1 MKMTN
6 KMFCVAAV
14 ALIASACTK
23 EIDAPA
29 SGAQN
34 PALSAGEPV
43 EMTFG
48 AVAET
53 NALGKS
59 YIDAADGYKPYWEA
73 SDKIAVYDGTEAP
86 KTFTVKTSEGVTAVF
101 EGMANSQAETFYAVY
116 PASAAAVAMT
126 DGNIQATVPSVQKL
140 SGRNTASGA
149 LLAVAKEADN
159 KFSFKNVCGLI
170 KIDITVDGIS
180 EVVIAGKGNEVIA
193 GTVAVDPLTGE
204 VKSVVKGAKDIT
216 LRPAGATFAQGTY
229 YVATLPVEFTKG
241 YAVVI
246 RRAEDGLGAV
256 KETSQAIAKI
266 ARSGG
271 KYFGNITDDR
281 YSCTWTNVI
290 ANQTDMKAFHND
302 LKGDNSTKTWVLAA
316 DIDMMGL
323 PWETPVKNGDATT
336 FKGMFD
342 GRGHCIYNIKNGAH
356 GGRNYNSGFFNML
369 ENATVKNFIL
379 GSKDG
384 EAWDG
389 YSEVTN
395 YTTIQGGFEY
405 VGSIAGR
412 LKGTASVQN
421 VTNFSPITIK
431 AENKSWVRVGGM
443 TGIMSGTSSLSGC
456 VNKGIIYSKGTST
469 RTISDAN
476 KADLSVIGGLVG
488 FYESTHANAIKDSY
502 NYGRIE
508 NEDPTVVCIGGLVA
522 IAWQKL
528 MVTGSE
534 NHGVILDK
542 ATSAYQMLMGG
553 IVGHI
558 VNAAGTKVD
567 ACKNM
572 GNITA
577 NRNDVVNLVGGV
589 VGRIAKATTVNDCKN
604 GGAVTLAMSSET
616 YAGVGGI
623 VGYPD
628 TGEAVSVTL
637 CENLAEAVV
646 TCEINSTSNVGAGGI
661 LGFAGGGTYEDNI
674 NRGAVSMKNSAASAA
689 LTCVG
694 GIFGND
700 FKSATSFANNQN
712 YGSVTLVEGSKGT
725 LIGAGGIFGVL
736 KNNNLSACKNYG
748 TVTGSI
754 AGAIAGNNG
763 KAVSGCTVQGTVNGT
778 PLTEENYTSYIIGT
792 GNAATDCT
800 F

>member
-1 MKMTN
+1 MTN

-59 YIDAADGYKPYWEA
+59 YIDAADGYKPYWET

-86 KTFTVKTSEGVTAVF
+86 KTFTVKSSEGVTAVF

-149 LLAVAKEADN
+149 LLAVAKEVDN

-216 LRPAGATFAQGTY
+216 LRPAGDTFAQGTY

-694 GIFGND
+694 GVVGND

-763 KAVSGCTVQGTVNGT
+763 KVVSGCIVQGTVNGT
-778 PLTEENYTSYIIGT
+778 PLMAENYTSYIIGT

>member
-1 MKMTN
+1 MKLTN
-6 KMFCVAAV
+6 KLFFVATAALV
-14 ALIASACTK
+14 AFACTK
-23 EIDAPA
+23 EIDSPQT
-29 SGAQN
+29 GEQN
-34 PALSAGEPV
+34 PALSDGESV

-48 AVAET
+48 AVTET
-53 NALGKS
+53 GAIGKT
-59 YIDAADGYKPYWEA
+59 YIDVTDGYKPYWEA

-86 KTFTVKTSEGVTAVF
+86 KTFTVKSSEGATAVF

-116 PASAAAVAMT
+116 PASAAAATMA

-140 SGRNTASGA
+140 SGKNTASGS
-149 LLAVAKEADN
+149 LLAVAKEAGN

-193 GTVAVDPLTGE
+193 GTVAIDPLTGE

-216 LRPAGATFAQGTY
+216 LRPAGETFAQGTY

-256 KETSQAIAKI
+256 KETSQTIAPI

-302 LKGDNSTKTWVLAA
+302 LKSNTSTKTWVLAA
-316 DIDMMGL
+316 DIDMTGL
-323 PWETPVKNGDATT
+323 PWETPVNNGDATT
-336 FKGMFD
+336 FKGTFD

-405 VGSIAGR
+405 VGAIAGR

-431 AENKSWVRVGGM
+431 AENKSWVRVGGI

-456 VNKGIIYSKGTST
+456 VNKGNIYSKGTST
-469 RTISDAN
+469 RAISVVN
-476 KADLSVIGGLVG
+476 GADLSVIGGLVG

-502 NYGRIE
+502 NYGSIE
-508 NEDPTVVCIGGLVA
+508 NVDPTVVCIGGLVA

-528 MVTGSE
+528 IVTNSE
-534 NHGVILDK
+534 NHGAILDK

-558 VNAAGTKVD
+558 VTTAGTKVD

-577 NRNDVVNLVGGV
+577 NRKNVVNLVGGV
-589 VGRIAKATTVNDCKN
+589 VGRIAKASTVNNCKN
-604 GGAVTLAMSSET
+604 SGAVTLAMSSTT

-628 TGEAVSVTL
+628 TGEAVVVTS
-637 CENLAEAVV
+637 CENLAGAVV
-646 TCEINSTSNVGAGGI
+646 TCDINSTSNVGAGGI
-661 LGFAGGGTYEDNI
+661 LGLAGGGTYKNNT
-674 NRGAVSMKNSAASAA
+674 NRGAVSMKNAAASAA

-694 GIFGND
+694 GIIGND
-700 FKSATSFANNQN
+700 FKSATSFESNEN

-725 LIGAGGIFGVL
+725 LLGAGGIFGVL
-736 KNNNLSACKNYG
+736 KNNNLKSCKNYG

-754 AGAIAGNNG
+754 AGAIVGNNA

-778 PLTEENYTSYIIGT
+778 TLTADNFTSYIIGT